1 MNWRYAVGEVLLI
14 VIGVSI
20 ALAANSWW
28 EGRKARENERA
39 MLNQLQSALQIDLQ
53 EFESLLKQHLDQER
67 DVISLV
73 EHMEGNE
80 PYRQDM
86 NPLFRSLR
94 RWRGVAANVSAYEA
108 LKSRGLDTIT
118 DDELRNQIIYF
129 YEEQA
134 PSLTASSDND
144 RAFVTDRLNPYTDRH
159 FVSIDPIRMEPLNY
173 GALREDIYFR
183 NLCMMKLFRLQN
195 FILPTY
201 QRTNKMIR
209 DLIDAI
215 DAELGVTD

>member
-14 VIGVSI
+14 VIGVTI

-28 EGRKARENERA
+28 EERKARDQERA
-39 MLNQLQSALQIDLQ
+39 MLVQLRSALEVDLQ
-53 EFESLLKQHLDQER
+53 EFEQLLKQHVDQER
-67 DVISLV
+67 DVITLV
-73 EHMEGNE
+73 EHMEGDE
-80 PYRQDM
+80 AYRRDM

-118 DDELRNQIIYF
+118 NDELRNQIIYF

-134 PSLTASSDND
+134 PSLTASANND
-144 RAFVTDRLNPYTDRH
+144 RTFVTDRLNPYTDRH
-159 FVSIDPIRMEPLNY
+159 FISIDPVRMEPLDY
-173 GALREDIYFR
+173 GTLRNDIYFR

-201 QRTNKMIR
+201 QRTNKMVR
-209 DLIDAI
+209 DLIVSI
-215 DAELGVTD
+215 DEELGSA